1 MEVFLIDI
9 LGFVVV
15 GIGGGDGGLL
25 LPLNLI
31 FHLRQEEETYIYIYI
46 YVKMWGGSTGRVETS
61 SARSG
66 VS

>member
-9 LGFVVV
+9 LGFIVV
-15 GIGGGDGGLL
+15 GIGGGGGLL
-25 LPLNLI
+25 LSLNPA
-31 FHLRQEEETYIYIYI
+31 FHLRQEEEIYI
-46 YVKMWGGSTGRVETS
+46 MGEGSTGRVETS